1 MHIKKTYSMYFILPQ
16 KQPMGTELCEKNE
29 KVLKLF
35 VLFTNR
41 FLTNKRRR
49 RGNRKQQIC
58 RKYFMSRAQDL
69 KWRLKMRLLGV
80 ALATE
85 PTSGEF
91 LTAPYTWLIPITNAT
106 RSHVV
111 KSKFLA
117 LEKMRSGSN
126 LRDNVGVQLG
136 VL

>member
-1 MHIKKTYSMYFILPQ
+1 
-16 KQPMGTELCEKNE
+16 
-29 KVLKLF
+29 
-35 VLFTNR
+35 
-41 FLTNKRRR
+41 
-49 RGNRKQQIC
+49 
-58 RKYFMSRAQDL
+58 
-69 KWRLKMRLLGV
+69 MRLLGV

-91 LTAPYTWLIPITNAT
+91 LTAPYTWLIPIMNAT

-126 LRDNVGVQLG
+126 LRDNVRVQLG